1 MRQNLGFTLIEL
13 MIVVAII
20 GVISAIAIP
29 IYQNYIAKSQI
40 ASAVSELNGARSQYE
55 LIVNDGSASNTSD
68 FTVANMFF
76 STSSNFCNYAVK
88 APVAGIANPALEC
101 KLKNVFT
108 SIVGESIYLN
118 RDKNGT
124 WSCSTTAGIDQ
135 KYKPV
140 YCI

>member
-1 MRQNLGFTLIEL
+1 MKHKLGFTLIEL

-20 GVISAIAIP
+20 GVVSALALP
-29 IYQNYIAKSQI
+29 LYQHYVARSQI
-40 ASAVSELNGARSQYE
+40 SSAAMELRGAKPQYE
-55 LIVNDGSASNTSD
+55 LIMSNGSASNSSD

-76 STSSNFCNYAVK
+76 STSSHFCDYFVHE
-88 APVAGIANPALEC
+88 PVAGISNPALEC

>member
-13 MIVVAII
+13 MIVVAVI
-20 GVISAIAIP
+20 GIISAIAIP
-29 IYQNYIAKSQI
+29 VYQNYITKSQI
-40 ASAVSELNGARSQYE
+40 TTALAELNGAKTQYE

-76 STSSNFCNYAVK
+76 STSSNFCNYAVN
-88 APVAGIANPALEC
+88 APIVGVANPALEC

-108 SIVGESIYLN
+108 SIVGESVYLN

-124 WSCSTTAGIDQ
+124 WSCSTTAGIDN